1 MDKLREF
8 FIKYSAWPNALKVI
22 ILIFGLIAAF
32 SLKSSFFP
40 EFDSSLITIQVVY
53 PGSSPEEIERGV
65 VQKIE
70 ENLKGLQGIDRFT
83 SKSRE
88 NTASIS
94 VEVKDH
100 YNTDD
105 VLQDVKNAV
114 GRISSFPV
122 GIEPPVVFK
131 NPKVDFAI
139 SFALYGKVDL
149 KTLKINAQK
158 IEDDLRNLK
167 GISQI
172 AIEGYPSEEI
182 SINIK
187 EDILK
192 TYGLTFDQ
200 ITRAIQ
206 QSNLDLSL
214 GSIKTSDEEIL
225 MRLKK
230 KKYYAEGLED
240 IVVKANPNGR
250 IIRLRDIAT
259 VKNSWADNPRR
270 TFFNGRKSV
279 IITVNKILGEN
290 YLDIVKNVKK
300 YLKDYNNSHT
310 NIKVKIVHDRSIS
323 LNQRINLLL
332 RNGLLGALLVLLSL
346 ALFLNY
352 RLAFWVA
359 LGIPFAFLGMMLMMF
374 LAGVTI
380 NVISL
385 FGCIIVVGIL
395 VDDGI
400 VISESIYQYHEKGYK
415 PYIAA
420 IKGTKEV
427 MSSVIF
433 SILTTIVAF
442 LPFFFLAGNQGKNM
456 QDMAFVVI
464 ITILFSLFEASL
476 ILPSHLAHSKALR
489 SGFHDSP
496 FRQKLNK
503 IILYPRDVW
512 YNKSL
517 KFFLKNWILVIAF
530 GIFIT
535 FATIGAFKGGI
546 IGATFFP
553 FMEFDNFE
561 ISLVMPAGT
570 RDDKTINVLK
580 KIEKATWEVNA
591 EFKAKRK
598 DHKDVIKNVIVNI
611 AKSPRGLF
619 GATSDANA
627 NVGTI
632 EVVMLNSEERHLDS
646 YIIKN
651 AISKKV
657 GPVYDA
663 EQLSYGAGS
672 IFGKP
677 VSFALVSPNLNDLEN
692 ARNDI
697 ERGLR
702 KIKDL
707 RDVSDDSPEGFREIE
722 IRLKDKAYLLGLSPM
737 EIARQIRQGFFGGEI
752 QRLQRGKDE
761 IKVWVRYTDTD
772 RSSIKKLE
780 SSRIRIPGKAE
791 IPLSELITYSIKR
804 GPTVINHVDGSRLIT
819 VDADLVNT
827 EAQVPPILNRAKTE
841 ILNPILKK
849 YPSVRTVASGQQR
862 EIMKTATSS
871 RTGLSIAFIVMF
883 FLIVLSFRSYTQ
895 AIVVILLIPLGLI
908 GASWGHFIHGI
919 PVNMMS
925 AYGIIALIGI
935 IVNNSIVFINTVNQN
950 LKDGIE
956 FDKAIVDAAIN
967 RFRPI
972 LLTTITTV
980 LGLLPLVTETSRQA
994 QFLIPMAISLS
1005 YGLLLG
1011 ASFTLIFLPVY
1022 LKILNRIKLHTKRL
1036 LTGNKLLT
1044 PNDVEP
1050 AVKEMRQLEKN
1061 YGKDLINENI

>member
-8 FIKYSAWPNALKVI
+8 FIKYSAWPNAIKLI
-22 ILIFGLIAAF
+22 ILIFGIIAAF
-32 SLKSSFFP
+32 NLKSSFFP
-40 EFDSSLITIQVVY
+40 EFDSQMITIQVVY

-70 ENLKGLQGIDRFT
+70 ENLKGIQGIDRFT
-83 SKSRE
+83 SKSKE
-88 NTASIS
+88 NTASIT

-114 GRISSFPV
+114 GRINSFPV
-122 GIEPPVVFK
+122 GMEPAVVFK

-149 KTLKINAQK
+149 KTLKRNAQK

-172 AIEGYPSEEI
+172 SIEGYPVEEI
-182 SINIK
+182 SIYIK
-187 EDILK
+187 EDVLK
-192 TYGLTFDQ
+192 TYNITFDQ
-200 ITRAIQ
+200 VSRAVQ

-214 GSIKTSDEEIL
+214 GSIKTRGEEIL
-225 MRLKK
+225 LRLKN

-240 IVVKANPNGR
+240 IVIKSAPDGSV
-250 IIRLRDIAT
+250 IRLRDVASI
-259 VKNSWADNPRR
+259 KNTWADNPRR
-270 TFFNGRKSV
+270 TYLNGKKSV
-279 IITVNKILGEN
+279 IITVSKILGEN
-290 YLDIVKNVKK
+290 YLDIVQNVKD
-300 YLKDYNNSHT
+300 YLKDYNRNHQ
-310 NIKVKIVHDRSIS
+310 NLQVEILRDRSIS

-332 RNGLLGALLVLLSL
+332 RNGLWGALLVLLAL
-346 ALFLNY
+346 ALFLNF

-359 LGIPFAFLGMMLMMF
+359 LGIPFAFLGMMLVMY

-385 FGCIIVVGIL
+385 FGCIIVIGIL

-400 VISESIYQYHEKGYK
+400 VISESIYQFHEKGFK

-420 IKGTKEV
+420 IKGVKEV
-427 MSSVIF
+427 ISSVVF

-442 LPFFFLAGNQGKNM
+442 LPFFFLAGSQGKNM
-456 QDMAFVVI
+456 RDMAFVVI
-464 ITILFSLFEASL
+464 ITIVFSLLEATF

-489 SGFHDSP
+489 TGFHDSS

-512 YNKSL
+512 YKKSL

-535 FATIGAFKGGI
+535 LATIGAFMGGV
-546 IGATFFP
+546 IGTTFFP
-553 FMEFDNFE
+553 FMEFDSFD

-570 RDDKTINVLK
+570 RVEKTK
-580 KIEKATWEVNA
+580 KILERIEKATWEVNQ

-598 DHKDVIKNVIVNI
+598 DHKDIIKNVIVHT
-611 AKSPRGLF
+611 AKGPRGLF
-619 GATSDANA
+619 GATSEANG
-627 NVGTI
+627 NVGTV
-632 EVVMLNSEERHLDS
+632 EVVMLNGEERNMDS

-651 AISKKV
+651 AIKKKV

-663 EQLSYGAGS
+663 EQLNYGAGS

-692 ARNDI
+692 ATEDI
-697 ERGLR
+697 KTGLK

-707 RDVSDDSPEGFREIE
+707 RDVQDDSPEGFREIE
-722 IRLKDKAYLLGLSPM
+722 IQLKDKAYLLGLTPL
-737 EIARQIRQGFFGGEI
+737 EIARQIRQGFFGNEI

-761 IKVWVRYTDTD
+761 IKVWVRYTDKD

-780 SSRIRIPGKAE
+780 NSRIRIPGKSE
-791 IPLSELITYSIKR
+791 IPLSELITYTIKR
-804 GPTVINHVDGSRLIT
+804 GPTVINHVDGNRLIT

-827 EAQVPPILNRAKTE
+827 EAEVPPILSRATNE
-841 ILNPILKK
+841 VLNPVLKK
-849 YPSVRTVASGQQR
+849 YPSVRTVESGQQR
-862 EIMKTATSS
+862 EIMKTARSS
-871 RTGLSIAFIVMF
+871 RTGLSIAFVIIF

-895 AIVVILLIPLGLI
+895 AIVVILLVPLGLI

-935 IVNNSIVFINTVNQN
+935 IVNNSIVFINTVNQY
-950 LKDGIE
+950 LQQGMD

-972 LLTTITTV
+972 LLTTVTTV

-1011 ASFTLIFLPVY
+1011 ATFTLIFLPVY
-1022 LKILNRIKLHTKRL
+1022 LKILNRIKLHTKRFF
-1036 LTGNKLLT
+1036 TGKELS

-1050 AVKEMRQLEKN
+1050 AVKEIRQLEKN
-1061 YGKDLINENI
+1061 FGDELVNNDV